1 MACKVGRVVTVGR
14 RSVVAIVGQ
23 VQHVGQTSEHGAS
36 RASDNGS
43 DFHSTKREA
52 EDVRN
57 DLK

>member
-1 MACKVGRVVTVGR
+1 VKV
-14 RSVVAIVGQ
+14 
-23 VQHVGQTSEHGAS
+23 EHSGAS

-43 DFHSTKREA
+43 DFRSTKRKA

>member
-1 MACKVGRVVTVGR
+1 
-14 RSVVAIVGQ
+14 
-23 VQHVGQTSEHGAS
+23 VQHVGQSSEHGAS

-43 DFHSTKREA
+43 DFRSTKRKA